1 MLRQFDGGLTGNTKL
16 LHCSSYYLATAYAK
30 RGATVGML
38 QQLPTPSPL
47 IAKRS
52 FSKIGVWVTLSMAS
66 GSGLIVRL
74 SYNTLVANVAEF
86 VLAFSAHK

>member
-1 MLRQFDGGLTGNTKL
+1 MLRQFDGGQTGNTKL

-47 IAKRS
+47 IAKLS

-66 GSGLIVRL
+66 GSGIIVRR